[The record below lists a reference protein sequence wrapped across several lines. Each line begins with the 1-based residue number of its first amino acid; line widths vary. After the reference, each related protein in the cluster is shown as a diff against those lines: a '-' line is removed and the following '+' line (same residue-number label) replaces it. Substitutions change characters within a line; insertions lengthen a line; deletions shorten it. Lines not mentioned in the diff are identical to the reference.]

1 MVPYIFNNSDA
12 VFNLGCAVTAVQ
24 LLPHGV
30 YIAMNGR
37 TFLWDKVRKNRA
49 LGVFEEKES

>member
-24 LLPHGV
+24 LTPTGV

-37 TFLWDKVRKNRA
+37 LFRWDNVRKNRELA
-49 LGVFEEKES
+49 VFEEKNP